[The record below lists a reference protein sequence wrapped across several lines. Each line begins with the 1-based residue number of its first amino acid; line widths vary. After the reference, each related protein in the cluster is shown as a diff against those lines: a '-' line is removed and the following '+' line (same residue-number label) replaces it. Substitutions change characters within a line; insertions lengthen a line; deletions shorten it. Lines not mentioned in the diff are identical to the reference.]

1 MLNPKV
7 IRERLLEVVADD
19 DAADGTP
26 VGDGQPGTEIEVDD
40 ALEGTILLPDLP
52 AVLPPW
58 ARDKDIL
65 LATAELRARR
75 AWHMAKF
82 YGLRSPKYMGRF
94 LWRGSVGTWRGGW
107 MLSDWI
113 RHGESAP
120 LVDKAIKDLDHD
132 NYRMLHAIRQDHLKV
147 RGIVAGAT
155 ALALGG
161 GAAAEYFLIPGLLWA
176 EAAAAWAVAAWH
188 GGPWDDP
195 DFFDDAEMPIRL
207 DLNVEHLNEAW
218 RAAGLLKGKN
228 DDDDAPRL
236 VMVQRPMRDTYR
248 SWSAVVDQP
257 RGSGKTAVDV
267 IAKRTVIAAELAVD
281 EIQLDLRRVRS
292 VKGGHAGRVSV
303 WVCDEDPYLQDKPT
317 LSPLA
322 ELESFSMWDAIPFG
336 RDARSNRVD
345 LLAMWQSMFF
355 GGLPRRGKTAAQRI
369 LSAAGALDAIVRH
382 WVADGKGGGDW
393 KPMQRIAHR
402 FVHGAEA
409 EAVVA
414 LERMLDEVIAEM
426 EAAFKIISNIPLSVA
441 PDAKITPKI
450 LERYGLTINLI
461 TIDEL
466 QEYLSAITDTK
477 RKDALIEKLCR
488 IARRGPAAGFISNFA
503 SQRPDAASVPTKL
516 RDIVTYRYCT
526 QVIDKTSSDMVL
538 GDGKAKQGAD
548 ASILSEEHLGCGVL
562 VTGPANFTIVLTDYI
577 DLPTFAEICE
587 RGRDL
592 RLMAGTLSG
601 EATDD
606 TMSGQLAN
614 VIPQVLADA
623 LMLMR
628 HVDRGMHTTDLTNRL
643 VNLDEGTYGDWT
655 PDRLADALADA
666 GVERST
672 TQVKIDGV
680 NRNGYWKSDLQA
692 AAEQYGGAK

>member
-1 MLNPKV
+1 MLDPRM
-7 IRERLLEVVADD
+7 IQERILEVVED
-19 DAADGTP
+19 P
-26 VGDGQPGTEIEVDD
+26 PGTETEDQDD
-40 ALEGTILLPDLP
+40 GVLEGVVLLPDLP

-65 LATAELRARR
+65 LATAEVRARH

-94 LWRGSVGTWRGGW
+94 LWRGGVGTWRGGW

-120 LVDKAIKDLDHD
+120 LVEKAIKDLDHD
-132 NYRMLHAIRQDHLKV
+132 NYRMLHTIRQDHLKV

-161 GAAAEYFLIPGLLWA
+161 GAAAEYMLIPGLLWA

-195 DFFDDAEMPIRL
+195 DFFEEADVPIRL

-228 DDDDAPRL
+228 EDEDAPRL
-236 VMVQRPMRDTYR
+236 VMVQPPMRDTYR

-257 RGSGKTAVDV
+257 RGSGKTAKDV
-267 IAKRTVIAAELAVD
+267 IGKRDIIAAELGVD

-303 WVCDEDPYLQDKPT
+303 WVCDEDPYLQDEPT
-317 LSPLA
+317 PSPLIDM
-322 ELESFSMWDAIPFG
+322 ERFSMWNPVPYG
-336 RDARSNRVD
+336 RDARGGRIE
-345 LLAMWQSMFF
+345 LLLMWQSMFY
-355 GGLPRRGKTAAQRI
+355 GGLPRRGKTAAQR
-369 LSAAGALDAIVRH
+369 LGVAAAVLDSNVRH
-382 WVADGKGGGDW
+382 WVADGKGGADW
-393 KPMQRIAHR
+393 KPIQRVAHR

-414 LERMLDEVIAEM
+414 LERMLDEAIAEM
-426 EAAFKIISNIPLSVA
+426 EKAFKTISSVPLSQA

-450 LERYGLTINLI
+450 MARYGLTLNMI

-466 QEYLSAITDTK
+466 QEYLSAITDNK
-477 RKDALIEKLCR
+477 RRDALIERLCR
-488 IARRGPAAGFISNFA
+488 LARRGPAAGFICNFA
-503 SQRPDAASVPTKL
+503 SQRPDASSVPTKL
-516 RDIVTYRYCT
+516 RDIVSYRYCT
-526 QVIDKTSSDMVL
+526 QVIDRTSSDMVL
-538 GDGKAKQGAD
+538 GEGKARQGAD
-548 ASILSEEHLGCGVL
+548 ASILSEDHIGCGVL
-562 VTGPANFTIVLTDYI
+562 SATTNFQIILTDYI
-577 DLPTFAEICE
+577 DLPAFAEICE
-587 RGRDL
+587 RGRTL
-592 RLMAGTLSG
+592 RIEAKTLSG
-601 EATDD
+601 EAADEV
-606 TMSGQLAN
+606 LAGEHAD
-614 VIPQVLADA
+614 VIPQVLADV

-628 HVDRGMHTTDLTNRL
+628 HADRMHTSRLLNLL

-655 PDRLADALADA
+655 PDRLAEALEDAS
-666 GVERST
+666 VERST
-672 TQVKIDGV
+672 TQVKIEGV
-680 NRNGYWKSDLQA
+680 NRNGYHKSDLMA
-692 AAEQYGGAK
+692 AADLYGGR

>member
-1 MLNPKV
+1 MLNPTV
-7 IRERLLEVVADD
+7 IRERLLEVVEDD
-19 DAADGTP
+19 EAT
-26 VGDGQPGTEIEVDD
+26 VGSPTNDDRPGTEVEVDD
-40 ALEGTILLPDLP
+40 ALEGVLLLPDLP
-52 AVLPPW
+52 DILPSW
-58 ARDKDIL
+58 ANSKDVL

-94 LWRGSVGTWRGGW
+94 LWRGTVGMWRGGW

-120 LVDKAIKDLDHD
+120 LVEKAIKDLDHD
-132 NYRMLHAIRQDHLKV
+132 SYRMLHTIRQDHLKV
-147 RGIVAGAT
+147 RGIVTGAT
-155 ALALGG
+155 ALVLGG
-161 GAAAEYFLIPGLLWA
+161 GAAAEFFLIPGLLWA

-195 DFFDDAEMPIRL
+195 GFFEEPDMPIRL

-236 VMVQRPMRDTYR
+236 VMVQPPMRDTFR

-257 RGSGKTAVDV
+257 RGSGKTAKDV
-267 IAKRTVIAAELAVD
+267 IAKRDVIAAELGVD

-292 VKGGHAGRVSV
+292 ANKGHAGRTSV

-322 ELESFSMWDAIPFG
+322 EMEFFSIWDAIPFG

-345 LLAMWQSMFF
+345 LAVMWQSAFF

-369 LSAAGALDAIVRH
+369 VSAAGALDAIVRH
-382 WVADGKGGGDW
+382 WIADGKGGGDW

-409 EAVVA
+409 EAVEA
-414 LERMLDEVIAEM
+414 LERMLDEIIAEM
-426 EAAFKIISNIPLSVA
+426 EKAFKVISSIPLHIA

-450 LERYGLTINLI
+450 LARYGLTINLV

-466 QEYLSAITDTK
+466 QEYLSAITDAK

-488 IARRGPAAGFISNFA
+488 IARRGPAAGYISNFA
-503 SQRPDAASVPTKL
+503 SQRPDADSVPTKL
-516 RDIVTYRYCT
+516 RDIVTLRYCT
-526 QVIDKTSSDMVL
+526 QVVDRTSSDMVL
-538 GDGKAKQGAD
+538 GKAKATQGAD
-548 ASILSEEHLGCGVL
+548 ASILSEEHVGCGVL
-562 VTGPANFTIVLTDYI
+562 VTGPSNFTIVLTDYI
-577 DLPTFAEICE
+577 DLPTFAAICE

-592 RLMAGTLSG
+592 RITAGTLSG
-601 EATDD
+601 EAADD
-606 TMSGQLAN
+606 TLSGELAN
-614 VIPQVLADA
+614 VIPQVLADV

-628 HVDRGMHTTDLTNRL
+628 HVDRGMHTQELTNRL

-692 AAEQYGGAK
+692 AAEQYGSTD